1 MSRTLLITLT
11 PQEEADIAGWVGH
24 YAQFPAET
32 PTRLVLS
39 DRSRDRFW
47 QIARQFG
54 IGRAFRIPGTITG
67 ICPPPGRAPLDI
79 LKERFARGDRA
90 HRNVVFLHRRR
101 RNAVYARRVCQ
112 ALVFADQ
119 TGLGVLGNHETGVHA
134 GIAREERLEA

>member
-54 IGRAFRIPGTITG
+54 IV
-67 ICPPPGRAPLDI
+67 PPAWQAVP
-79 LKERFARGDRA
+79 KNGDP
-90 HRNVVFLHRRR
+90 
-101 RNAVYARRVCQ
+101 AVYSGEVNPDTMTKEDWRVYTQ
-112 ALVFADQ
+112 VPGLWNRKDIFSKDPTGNPNGQDAGDANIRVELDSYSGVFSPYLVKA
-119 TGLGVLGNHETGVHA
+119 
-134 GIAREERLEA
+134 